1 MPEELSQTKK
11 NHRHPFKIIRVLLP
25 LVFIAIVAFWFRSQI
40 KLWWQDVVLQQSQV
54 DENIL
59 ELSGRIEGYETD
71 IGAKVGGE
79 IQLITVR
86 EGDRVRQG
94 EIIVKLKD
102 DELQESL
109 KGAFARITVIAE
121 QVNQAQLQISVLEN
135 EIEETQLSQLQ
146 AEDDATGRINAAK
159 ATVASTKAQLVQ
171 AKAQVKE
178 LQAELS
184 LAKADRDRFETLYQ
198 DGVVSK
204 RQFDEAQTKY
214 DSLKETLQARI
225 AFVEAVQEQVKIAE
239 GNLTQ
244 SSATRLN
251 SEISQVRI
259 QRLRTQLQQAQAQL
273 NSLKAEKQNAQAQ
286 YQEVEARLQD
296 LEIVSPLDGI
306 VLSRSAEVGEVI
318 AVGKTILTMINPKDV
333 YLRGYIPEEKIGA
346 IKIGQSAQVFLD
358 SAPDVP
364 LSATV
369 SAIDTEASFTPEN
382 IYFRDDRITQVFG
395 LKLSIDNPQGLAKV
409 GMPADAQIILNQNTI
424 PSTFK

>member
-1 MPEELSQTKK
+1 MPEELRQTKK
-11 NHRHPFKIIRVLLP
+11 NHLHLFKIISVLLP
-25 LVFIAIVAFWFRSQI
+25 LVLIAIVALRFRNQI
-40 KLWWQDVVLQQSQV
+40 QLFWQDVVLQKSQV

-71 IGAKVGGE
+71 IGSKVGGK

-86 EGDRVRQG
+86 EGDRVRRG
-94 EIIVKLKD
+94 EIIIKLED

-109 KGAFARITVIAE
+109 KGALARITVVAE

-159 ATVASTKAQLVQ
+159 ATVASTKAQLAQ
-171 AKAQVKE
+171 AQAQVKQ

-184 LAKADRDRFETLYQ
+184 LAKKDRDRFENLYQ

-259 QRLRTQLQQAQAQL
+259 QRLQTQLQQAQAQL

-286 YQEVEARLQD
+286 YQEIEARLQD

-318 AVGKTILTMINPKDV
+318 AVGKTILTVINPKEV

-364 LSATV
+364 LSARV
-369 SAIDTEASFTPEN
+369 SAIDAEASFTPEN

-395 LKLSIDNPQGLAKV
+395 LKLSIDNPQGLAKL
-409 GMPADAQIILNQNTI
+409 GMPADAQIILNQKNTV
-424 PSTFK
+424 P